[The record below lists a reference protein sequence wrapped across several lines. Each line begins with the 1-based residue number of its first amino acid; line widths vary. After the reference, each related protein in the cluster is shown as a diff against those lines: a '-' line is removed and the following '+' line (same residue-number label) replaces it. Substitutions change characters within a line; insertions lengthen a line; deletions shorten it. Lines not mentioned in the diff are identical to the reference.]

1 MGRQLGLCAQ
11 CEVVGAKTDEDAEAM
26 AKAVVGSSLVKSA
39 VYGRDP
45 NWGRI
50 AAAVGYS
57 GLTNWDQNDMCVK
70 LVSLFALGVGCS
82 LWLTRCL
89 PGERWCR
96 SVGESEATR
105 LSRCLLPKR

>member
-1 MGRQLGLCAQ
+1 
-11 CEVVGAKTDEDAEAM
+11 VVGAKTDEDAEAM

-57 GLTNWDQNDMCVK
+57 GPTNWDQNDMCVK
-70 LVSLFALGVGCS
+70 LVSGISPCSSVVSSLGIGG
-82 LWLTRCL
+82 RRR
-89 PGERWCR
+89 G
-96 SVGESEATR
+96 
-105 LSRCLLPKR
+105 